1 MAPAICGWPD
11 GPTPCDEVD
20 GDVTLRDELLA
31 RFFRYLA
38 IESQSDGGSSQLP
51 SSGGQARLASLL
63 AEELRAMGMDEVRID
78 DAAIVTA
85 LRRGTIKEAPAI
97 GFVAHLDTVDVGLSP
112 QIHPQVQR
120 YDGHDLCLNSGR
132 DIWLRAAEHPELDRW
147 IGHDLVLG
155 DGTSVLGADNKAA
168 IAIMMTM
175 LSRLSPGDAHG
186 DIRIAFV
193 PDEETGLRGAKALD
207 LARFPCDFAY
217 TIDCCELGETVVEN
231 FNAARAEIV
240 FDGVSA
246 HPMSA
251 KNVLVNPLLMAM
263 DLIAMFD
270 RAETPEATE
279 GREGYFWFKDMAS
292 TESAARLTVMIRD
305 FDAQS
310 FANRKNRLRAGVEKI
325 ARRYP
330 TGNIRCEIGDQYRN
344 MQEQLARDPRP
355 VERMQGAM
363 QRLGIVEK
371 PLPMRGGTDG
381 AVLSARGI
389 ATPNYFTGA
398 LNFHSQFEV
407 LPIPAFEASYQL
419 TRALCLGTEDEAAP
433 EVSDP

>member
-1 MAPAICGWPD
+1 M
-11 GPTPCDEVD
+11 
-20 GDVTLRDELLA
+20 TLRDELLE

-38 IESQSDGGSSQLP
+38 IESQSDAGSSQLP
-51 SSGGQARLASLL
+51 SSAGQARLASLL
-63 AEELRAMGMDEVRID
+63 AEELRAMGMEEVQADET
-78 DAAIVTA
+78 AIVTA
-85 LRRGTIKEAPAI
+85 LRRGTVQSAPVI
-97 GFVAHLDTVDVGLSP
+97 GFIAHLDTVDVGLSP
-112 QIHPQVQR
+112 QIQPQILHFAGR
-120 YDGHDLCLNSGR
+120 DLCLNAGR
-132 DIWLRAAEHPELDRW
+132 DIWFRAAEHPELDRW
-147 IGHDLVLG
+147 IGQDLVLG

-168 IAIMMTM
+168 IAIVMTM
-175 LSRLSPGDAHG
+175 LSRLAPGDAHG

-193 PDEETGLRGAKALD
+193 PDEEIGLRGAKALD

-240 FDGVSA
+240 FTGVSA

-251 KNVLVNPLLMAM
+251 KDVLVNPLLMAL
-263 DLIAMFD
+263 DLIALFD
-270 RAETPEATE
+270 RSETPEATE

-292 TESAARLTVMIRD
+292 TESEARLTVMIRD

-310 FANRKNRLRAGVEKI
+310 FANRKDRLRAGVEKI

-330 TGNIRCEIGDQYRN
+330 TGSIRCEIGDQYRN
-344 MQEQLARDPRP
+344 MQEQLTRDPRP
-355 VERMQGAM
+355 VARLRATM

-398 LNFHSQFEV
+398 LNFHSHFEV

-419 TRALCLGTEDEAAP
+419 TRALCLLTEGEAAP